1 MGLLSKLF
9 GSKTDYAALLDKKT
23 PVIDVRT
30 PGEFRSGHFKGSK
43 NIPLGDLKNQIKNI
57 KSEEVIVVCKSG
69 MRAAQAKS
77 ILKQNG
83 ITAHNAGP
91 WQKLERL

>member
-1 MGLLSKLF
+1 MGILAKLF
-9 GSKTDYAALLDKKT
+9 GKKTDYRELLDKKT

-43 NIPLGDLKNQIKNI
+43 NIPLGDLSNQIKNI

-69 MRAAQAKS
+69 MRAAQAKAM
-77 ILKQNG
+77 LKQKG
-83 ITAHNAGP
+83 ITAHNAGA
-91 WQKLERL
+91 WQKLERV